1 MTENDDQRKITRTL
15 ARQRM
20 VLEALVLFV
29 FAWIAA
35 IVISL
40 NRPAPIASSTSSGIF
55 HFVASTFLTGM
66 ECFVFGY
73 VLSRFF
79 KQFKTGCAF
88 VIILFLAYLY
98 WAGRHPHF

>member
-1 MTENDDQRKITRTL
+1 VTENSEIKSNRKL
-15 ARQRM
+15 ARRRLA
-20 VLEALVLFV
+20 LEALVLFV

-35 IVISL
+35 ILTYLS
-40 NRPAPIASSTSSGIF
+40 RPGPVATPANFGFWQFLGST
-55 HFVASTFLTGM
+55 LRTGL

-88 VIILFLAYLY
+88 VIILFFSYLV
-98 WAGRHPHF
+98 WAGRHS